1 MAQPAFPTN
10 RLAQETSPY
19 LQQHAHNPVDWHPWG
34 PEALGRAQ
42 AEQKPILVSIGYAA
56 CHWCHVMERESFEN
70 EAVAAVMNAHFVCIK
85 VDREERPDVDQI
97 YMDAVH
103 AMGLQGGWPL
113 NVFLTADAKP
123 FYGGTYFPQG
133 KWTQLLTNIGQAYA
147 GEHRA
152 ELEQSAERF
161 MEVIGTSELTKYG
174 AQNRNAAQEA
184 DHAAL
189 AAVGVDLETGPAG
202 VSAEEFKLLVYNLS
216 TSFDRERGGTNR
228 APKFPMPSIWRFL
241 LRAHAV
247 SGSRAVLD
255 QAVLTLREMAWGGIY
270 DQAHGGFSRYS
281 VDGEWLAPH
290 FEKML
295 YDNGQLVS
303 LYSEAFQLTGDEL
316 FRETVYDTIEFIR
329 LELTNAEG
337 GFYSSLDADSEGEEG
352 KFYVFTKEELRA
364 ILGDEEPLFSDYY
377 NCTAAGNWEHG
388 RNILHRRQTDEA
400 FAAAHQIAPGVLPEL
415 VAGWKQKIMAVR
427 AVRIRPGLDDK
438 VLTGWNAL
446 MLQGLTDAYRAFA
459 EPEFLVVAERNARF
473 IEANLR
479 DGPRLYRTCKDGRAS
494 ISGFLED
501 YALVVQ
507 AYISLYEVS
516 FTEKWLHEAEM
527 LTQYVLNNFFDPAE
541 TQFFYTDSSAEAL
554 IVRKKELF
562 DNVIPGS
569 NSVMAH
575 NLRRLGRHLENAR
588 YSDLAAAML
597 AQVRHL
603 VVKEP
608 QHLTNWASL
617 YAALLRPGAE
627 VAIIGPEAEVF
638 REELNRQ
645 FLFDTVLAG
654 TEKASALP
662 LLKLLKVDAQGRTA
676 VHICREQA
684 CLAPVYGVGEALTSL
699 PAPRFA

>member
-1 MAQPAFPTN
+1 MAHAASPPN

-19 LQQHAHNPVDWHPWG
+19 LQQHANNPVDWYPWG
-34 PEALGRAQ
+34 PEALARARS
-42 AEQKPILVSIGYAA
+42 EQKPILVSIGYAA

-70 EAVAAVMNAHFVCIK
+70 EAVAAVMNTHFVCIK

-97 YMDAVH
+97 YMDALH
-103 AMGLQGGWPL
+103 AMGLRGGWPL

-133 KWTQLLTNIGQAYA
+133 NWVKLLTNIGEAYA

-161 MEVIGTSELTKYG
+161 MEVIGTSELSKYG
-174 AQNRNAAQEA
+174 AHNHNAAQAA
-184 DHAAL
+184 DHSAL
-189 AAVGVDLETGPAG
+189 EAIGVAPETGMAG
-202 VSAEEFKLLVYNLS
+202 VSEEEFKLLVYNLGVQ
-216 TSFDRERGGTNR
+216 FDREHGGMNR
-228 APKFPMPSIWRFL
+228 TPKFPMPSIWRFL
-241 LRAHAV
+241 LRSYAI
-247 SGSRAVLD
+247 SGSQAVLD

-270 DQAHGGFSRYS
+270 DQAHGGFARYS

-303 LYSEAFQLTGDEL
+303 LYSEAFQITQEEL
-316 FRETVYDTIEFIR
+316 FRETVYDTIEFVR

-352 KFYVFTKEELRA
+352 KFYVFTKEELRE
-364 ILGDEEPLFSDYY
+364 ILGDEEPMFSAYY
-377 NCTAAGNWEHG
+377 NCTALGNWEHG
-388 RNILHRRQTDEA
+388 RNILHRHTTDEA
-400 FAAAHQIAPGVLPEL
+400 FATAHELAPGILPEL

-427 AVRIRPGLDDK
+427 ATRVRPALDDK

-446 MLQGLTDAYRAFA
+446 MLQGLTDAYRAFG
-459 EPEFLVVAERNARF
+459 EPEFLVMAEHNARF

-479 DGPRLYRTCKDGRAS
+479 DGVRLFRTCKNGRAS

-501 YALVVQ
+501 YALVIQ

-516 FTEKWLHEAEM
+516 FAEQWLREAEK
-527 LTQYVLNNFFDPAE
+527 LTEYVLSNFFDPSE
-541 TQFFYTDSSAEAL
+541 TQFFYTDSNAEAL

-562 DNVIPGS
+562 DNVIPAS

-575 NLRRLGRHLENAR
+575 NLRRLGRHLENSE
-588 YSDLAAAML
+588 YVDLATAML
-597 AQVRHL
+597 ARVRHL

-617 YAALLRPGAE
+617 YAALLRPGTE
-627 VAIIGPEAEVF
+627 ISIIGPQAEEF
-638 REELNRQ
+638 REELSRQ
-645 FLFDTVLAG
+645 FLVDTVLAG
-654 TEKASALP
+654 TEAVSELP
-662 LLKLLKVDAQGRTA
+662 LLKHLKSAADGRTG
-676 VHICREQA
+676 VHVCRNQA
-684 CLAPVYGVGEALTSL
+684 CLAPVFSVSAALEQL
-699 PAPRFA
+699 

>member
-1 MAQPAFPTN
+1 MAPQSN

-19 LQQHAHNPVDWHPWG
+19 LQQHAHNPVDWYPWG
-34 PEALGRAQ
+34 PEALGRAR

-56 CHWCHVMERESFEN
+56 CHWCHVMERESFED
-70 EAVAAVMNAHFVCIK
+70 EAVARVMNAHFVCIK

-97 YMDAVH
+97 YMEALH

-123 FYGGTYFPQG
+123 FYGGTYFPQS
-133 KWTQLLTNIGQAYA
+133 KWVQLLAKIGEAYA

-161 MEVIGTSELTKYG
+161 MEVIGASELQKYG
-174 AQNRNAAQEA
+174 AHNQNAAQAA
-184 DHAAL
+184 DYSAL
-189 AAVGVDLETGPAG
+189 QAIGVAPETGPAG
-202 VSAEEFKLLVYNLS
+202 VSEDEFKLLMYNLGVQ
-216 TSFDRERGGTNR
+216 FDRERGGMDR

-241 LRAHAV
+241 LRAYAI
-247 SGSRAVLD
+247 SGNRVVLD

-270 DQAHGGFSRYS
+270 DQAHGGFARYS

-303 LYSEAFQLTGDEL
+303 LYSEAFQLTQDEL
-316 FRETVYDTIEFIR
+316 FRETVYDTIEFVR
-329 LELTNAEG
+329 LELTNADG

-352 KFYVFTKEELRA
+352 RFYVFTQEELRH
-364 ILGDEEPLFSDYY
+364 ILGEEEPLFSAYY
-377 NCTAAGNWEHG
+377 NCTALGNWEHG
-388 RNILHRRQTDEA
+388 RNILHRRQTDA
-400 FAAAHQIAPGVLPEL
+400 DFAAAHQLAPGVLPEL

-427 AVRIRPGLDDK
+427 ATRVRPGLDDK

-446 MLQGLTDAYRAFA
+446 MLQGLTDAYRAFG
-459 EPEFLVVAERNARF
+459 EPEFLVMAEHNARF

-479 DGPRLYRTCKDGRAS
+479 DGARLYRTCKHGRAS

-501 YALVVQ
+501 YALVIQ
-507 AYISLYEVS
+507 AYLSLYEVS
-516 FTEKWLHEAEM
+516 FAEKWLREAEQ
-527 LTQYVLNNFFDPAE
+527 LTEYVLGHFFDPTE
-541 TQFFYTDSSAEAL
+541 TQFFYTDSSAEPL
-554 IVRKKELF
+554 IARKKELF
-562 DNVIPGS
+562 DNVIPAS

-588 YSDLAAAML
+588 YVDLATAML

-608 QHLTNWASL
+608 QHLTNWAAL

-627 VAIIGPEAEVF
+627 VAIIGPEAEEF
-638 REELNRQ
+638 REALNRQ
-645 FLFDTVLAG
+645 FLFDAVLAG
-654 TEKASALP
+654 TEEASPLP
-662 LLKLLKVDAQGRTA
+662 LLALHRPAPEGRTA
-676 VHICREQA
+676 IHICRDQA
-684 CLAPVYGVGEALTSL
+684 CLAPVFSVAAALPEL
-699 PAPRFA
+699 